1 MAEYIEREAVL
12 DAVFELPPK
21 MDEQG
26 YGWVAR
32 GGLYQTIRDFP
43 AADVVPVVRCKD
55 CLHSKLN
62 EIDNESYIC
71 KLSGHL
77 FAPNFYCA
85 SGGRMDGG
93 T

>member
-1 MAEYIEREAVL
+1 MAEYIERDKVL

-21 MDEQG
+21 MDAQG
-26 YGWVAR
+26 YGWIAR
-32 GGLYQTIRDFP
+32 GGLYQLIRDFP
-43 AADVVPVVRCKD
+43 SADVVFVVRCKD
-55 CLHSKLN
+55 CLHSTLS

-77 FAPNFYCA
+77 FTPNFYCA
-85 SGGRMDGG
+85 SGGRKDGG